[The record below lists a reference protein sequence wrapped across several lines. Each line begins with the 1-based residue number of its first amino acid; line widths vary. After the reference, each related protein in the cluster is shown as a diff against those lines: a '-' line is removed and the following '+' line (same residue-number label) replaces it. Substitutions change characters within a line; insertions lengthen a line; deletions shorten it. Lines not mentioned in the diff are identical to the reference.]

1 MAMANENAFVLH
13 EDCSYCGAQEKEE
26 QQELLYECSNCGT
39 LYCDSC
45 GEDKGCPNCGAP
57 LRDAH
62 PIEPLVPAAGIRI
75 RAERLQPGEA
85 AA

>member
-1 MAMANENAFVLH
+1 MANENAFVLH

-45 GEDKGCPNCGAP
+45 GEDKG
-57 LRDAH
+57 
-62 PIEPLVPAAGIRI
+62 
-75 RAERLQPGEA
+75 
-85 AA
+85 

>member
-1 MAMANENAFVLH
+1 MTMANENAFILH

-26 QQELLYECSNCGT
+26 PQELLYECSNCGT

-62 PIEPLVPAAGIRI
+62 PIEPLGASSWNPNQG
-75 RAERLQPGEA
+75 
-85 AA
+85 